1 MSTAAV
7 PAETAETAPPKSG
20 RKKKLI
26 VIIAAAL
33 VLALA
38 GGGGTVYWLKKKAAD
53 AAAAAA
59 DAADADGG
67 AKPAHAAA
75 KGGHR
80 APPTFLP
87 LDPFVVNLADREAD
101 RFAQIGITLEVDDA
115 KFAEE
120 MKAYMPAIRNGILMV
135 LAHKTSQQLLERSGK
150 QALAREIMREA
161 VRPMGIEV
169 EAEAEPAE
177 AAPKGKDAAD
187 VEVAEKPKP
196 KKKAKPDAEHNP
208 VQNVLFSS
216 FIIQ

>member
-20 RKKKLI
+20 KKKKLI
-26 VIIAAAL
+26 IIIATAL

-38 GGGGTVYWLKKKAAD
+38 GGGGTVYWLKKKAA
-53 AAAAAA
+53 AAAAA

-67 AKPAHAAA
+67 TKPAHAAA

-177 AAPKGKDAAD
+177 AAPKAKEAAD

-208 VQNVLFSS
+208 VRNVLFSS